1 VAKSIPRN
9 LIFPLVEQGRLSSSN
24 LSSAYAMMRASLM
37 QVSALRNAADG
48 ELMTSQESTQAL
60 MSAEPKITAI
70 MPAYNCRALLG
81 RSLPPLLQMQRQ
93 GEIYEVIV
101 VDDGS
106 TDGTAQTAASLGARV
121 ILSEQ
126 RHGPAHARNR
136 GACESRGEI
145 LWFIDAD
152 VVARSDAARQI
163 LYALRNNYAAVI
175 GSYDDSPAAGN
186 FCSQYKNLVHHY
198 YHQKIRGDVSSF
210 WAGCGAVWKQRFQ
223 DVGGFDA
230 VRYPRSSIE
239 DIEFGYRLQ
248 AAGGRIRHA
257 ADLQATHLKVWTFW
271 KLFVSEI
278 RDRAIPWTF
287 LLLARDGISDELNI
301 SVTERFRAAIAWMLP
316 LAAVTSLMGMTPWWS
331 LAMVLSTA
339 LAANLE
345 LFALFQRRNGLLFA
359 LGGTLFHQFYYLYS
373 SAAYCWCWMI
383 VRIRR
388 FLPKSLSSKV
398 T

>member
-1 VAKSIPRN
+1 MIREEPRT
-9 LIFPLVEQGRLSSSN
+9 
-24 LSSAYAMMRASLM
+24 
-37 QVSALRNAADG
+37 ALTTG
-48 ELMTSQESTQAL
+48 
-60 MSAEPKITAI
+60 EPKITAI
-70 MPAYNCRALLG
+70 MPAYNCRALLS

-93 GEIYEVIV
+93 GEVYEVIV

-106 TDGTAQTAASLGARV
+106 TDGTAETAGSLGARV

-126 RHGPAHARNR
+126 RRGPAHARNR
-136 GACESRGEI
+136 AACESGGEI

-163 LYALRNNYAAVI
+163 RYALSDDHAAVI
-175 GSYDDSPAAGN
+175 GSYDDSPAGRN
-186 FCSQYKNLVHHY
+186 FFSQYKNLVHHH

-248 AAGGRIRHA
+248 AAGGRIRHIPE
-257 ADLQATHLKVWTFW
+257 LQGTHLKVWTFW

-287 LLLARDGISDELNI
+287 LLLARDSISDELNI

-316 LAAVTSLMGMTPWWS
+316 LAIVTSLVGVTPWWS
-331 LAMVLSTA
+331 LTLALSTA

-345 LFALFQRRNGLLFA
+345 LFALFQRRNGLPFA

-373 SAAYCWCWMI
+373 TAAYCWCWTI

-388 FLPKSLSSKV
+388 VLPKSSLSSNGSLSQLTRSGISTSIDQV
-398 T
+398 

>member
-1 VAKSIPRN
+1 
-9 LIFPLVEQGRLSSSN
+9 
-24 LSSAYAMMRASLM
+24 
-37 QVSALRNAADG
+37 
-48 ELMTSQESTQAL
+48 MTGQRSGPEVT
-60 MSAEPKITAI
+60 SAEPRITVI
-70 MPAYNCRALLG
+70 VPAYNCRALLG

-106 TDGTAQTAASLGARV
+106 SDGTAETARLLGARV

-126 RHGPAHARNR
+126 RRGPAHARNHAVR
-136 GACESRGEI
+136 ESRGNI

-163 LYALRNNYAAVI
+163 RHALRNDYAAVF
-175 GSYDDSPAAGN
+175 GSYDDSPVAGN
-186 FCSQYKNLVHHY
+186 FFSQYKNLVHHH

-210 WAGCGAVWKQRFQ
+210 WAGCGAVWKQAFL

-239 DIEFGYRLQ
+239 DIELGCRLL

-257 ADLQATHLKVWTFW
+257 PELQASHLKVWTFW
-271 KLFVSEI
+271 KLVVSEI
-278 RDRAIPWTF
+278 QDRAVPWAF
-287 LLLARDGISDELNI
+287 LLLTRGKISDELNVSI
-301 SVTERFRAAIAWMLP
+301 TERLRATIAWMLP
-316 LAAVTSLMGMTPWWS
+316 LAIVTSLVGLTPWWF
-331 LAMVLSTA
+331 LATVLSTA

-359 LGGTLFHQFYYLYS
+359 LGGVLFHQFYYLYS
-373 SAAYCWCWMI
+373 SAAYCWCWII
-383 VRIRR
+383 VKARR
-388 FLPKSLSSKV
+388 VRSKQCSSDVGLVQLTGSKISKSIDQV
-398 T
+398 

>member
-1 VAKSIPRN
+1 MIREEPR
-9 LIFPLVEQGRLSSSN
+9 
-24 LSSAYAMMRASLM
+24 A
-37 QVSALRNAADG
+37 ALTTG
-48 ELMTSQESTQAL
+48 
-60 MSAEPKITAI
+60 EPKITAI
-70 MPAYNCRALLG
+70 MPAYNCRALLS

-106 TDGTAQTAASLGARV
+106 TDGTAETAGSLGARV

-126 RHGPAHARNR
+126 RRGPAHARNR
-136 GACESRGEI
+136 AACESSGEI

-163 LYALRNNYAAVI
+163 RYALSNDHAAVI
-175 GSYDDSPAAGN
+175 GSYDDSPAGRN
-186 FCSQYKNLVHHY
+186 FFSQYKNLVHHH

-257 ADLQATHLKVWTFW
+257 PDLQATHLKVWTFW

-287 LLLARDGISDELNI
+287 LLLARDSISDELNI
-301 SVTERFRAAIAWMLP
+301 SATERFRAAIAWMLP
-316 LAAVTSLMGMTPWWS
+316 LAIVTSLVGVTPWWS
-331 LAMVLSTA
+331 LTLALSTA

-373 SAAYCWCWMI
+373 TAAYCWCWII
-383 VRIRR
+383 VRIRS
-388 FLPKSLSSKV
+388 FLPKSSLSSNGSLSQL
-398 T
+398 TRSGISTSIDQA